1 MSFAGLD
8 IEAVLNHARTLEV
21 NAANELFNVLTRM
34 NNIVPQLMN
43 VWHGEDATRFQH
55 QWEANRKQLT
65 ALHGTMQQVAQ
76 SVAGAAARQRD
87 VSGG

>member
-1 MSFAGLD
+1 MD
-8 IEAVLNHARTLEV
+8 IESVLNHARTLEV

-43 VWHGEDATRFQH
+43 VWHGEDAARFQQ
-55 QWEANRKQLT
+55 QWEANHQRLT

-76 SVAGAAARQRD
+76 SVATAAARQRD